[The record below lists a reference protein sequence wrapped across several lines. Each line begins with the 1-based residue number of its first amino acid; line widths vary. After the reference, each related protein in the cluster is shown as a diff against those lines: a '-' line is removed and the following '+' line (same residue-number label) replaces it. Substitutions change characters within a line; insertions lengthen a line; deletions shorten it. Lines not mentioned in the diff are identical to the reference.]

1 MFLAADINSAYRVI
15 LSRGH
20 KLTDKDIAYLG
31 RMFPDK
37 SFPVERPEFEQGSVS
52 QPALD
57 KREKDQ
63 LAYRFQRKIDTVA
76 NKAQSLLHNSVALDP
91 RQLEEL
97 DQAVQKMLKF
107 IQDNP
112 LTMNIMEKLTSSH
125 SYLQMHGM
133 NVFYF
138 SLLLGYVLLD
148 FVQQNKPSEALA
160 GKSWDVTLLTPLAT
174 AAIFHDLGMLPIQ
187 HIYDKKE
194 TLSEQDKNSIR
205 VHPLVG
211 FDKLPEQISEKAR
224 HAVLH
229 HHENFDGSGYVHGLT
244 GEQIN
249 IFSRI
254 LRIADSYTAATT
266 NKSYRQAKDP
276 ILALY
281 EILHGEYCHC
291 YDPVLV
297 KLFAAKI
304 QAFPI
309 GAKIKLSNKKWAVV
323 VRHNPHN
330 PFLPELITAFDEK
343 NRPIPKKQLAK
354 PFVLNPKDNLRLVSF
369 GQQDLS
375 FLKHI
380 PKNLQLA
387 DHYEYFS
394 RACSEIPE
402 SHTVSV

>member
-1 MFLAADINSAYRVI
+1 MFLAADITSAYRVI

-20 KLTDKDIAYLG
+20 KLTDKDVAYLG

-37 SFPVERPEFEQGSVS
+37 SFPVERPEFEQGSGS
-52 QPALD
+52 QSPLD

-76 NKAQSLLHNSVALDP
+76 SKAQSLLHNSVALDP

-97 DQAVQKMLKF
+97 DQAVQKMLQF
-107 IQDNP
+107 IRDNP
-112 LTMNIMEKLTSSH
+112 FTMDILEKLTSSH
-125 SYLQMHGM
+125 GYLQMHGM

-138 SLLLGYVLLD
+138 SLLLGYALLD
-148 FVQQNKPSEALA
+148 FAKQDSSS
-160 GKSWDVTLLTPLAT
+160 KSWDVTSLTPLAT
-174 AAIFHDLGMLPIQ
+174 AALFHDLGMIPIQ
-187 HIYDKKE
+187 HLYDKKD
-194 TLSEQDKNSIR
+194 TLSEQDRNSIR

-266 NKSYRQAKDP
+266 NKVYHKAKGT
-276 ILALY
+276 IQTLY
-281 EILHGEYCHC
+281 EILHGDYCHC
-291 YDPVLV
+291 YDPILA
-297 KLFAAKI
+297 KLFINKI

-309 GAKIKLSNKKWAVV
+309 GAKVKLTNNKWAVV
-323 VRHNPHN
+323 VRHNPQN
-330 PFLPELITAFDEK
+330 PFLPELITAFDEQ

-354 PFVLNPKDNLRLVSF
+354 PFILNPKDDLRLVSF
-369 GQQDLS
+369 GRQDLS
-375 FLKHI
+375 FLKHL
-380 PKNLQLA
+380 PPGLQLA

-394 RACSEIPE
+394 RACSEIPD
-402 SHTVSV
+402 SDPVSV